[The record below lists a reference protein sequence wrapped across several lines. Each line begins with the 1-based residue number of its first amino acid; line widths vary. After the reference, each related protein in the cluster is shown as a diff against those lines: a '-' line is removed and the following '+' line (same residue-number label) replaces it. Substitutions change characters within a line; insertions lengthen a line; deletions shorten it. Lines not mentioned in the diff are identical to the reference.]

1 MILAMYAA
9 AKEQGVSREQMQT
22 MLNAVMKEHA
32 THNVWPEG
40 F

>member
-9 AKEQGVSREQMQT
+9 ADEQKVSKEQMQT
-22 MLNAVMKEHA
+22 MLRAVMKEHA
-32 THNVWPEG
+32 THNVWPKG

>member
-9 AKEQGVSREQMQT
+9 VAEQKVSKAQMQT

-32 THNVWPEG
+32 TRNVWPKG